1 MQKDLYSSSSS
12 SDRTDSSGAA
22 AEEVEDED
30 AKIGAAEVVFYEET
44 VLAEVASDDEATA
57 TDASSGEEGVVVEAS
72 IDENN
77 ISMDELKATKLL
89 LTLSLLHL
97 PVTQDLLKELL
108 MYIQLLGLLLVL

>member
-1 MQKDLYSSSSS
+1 VQKDLYSSSSS
-12 SDRTDSSGAA
+12 SDRIDSSGAT

-30 AKIGAAEVVFYEET
+30 AETGATEVFYEET

-57 TDASSGEEGVVVEAS
+57 TDASFGEEGVVVEAS

-77 ISMDELKATKLL
+77 ISMDELEAAKLL

-97 PVTQDLLKELL
+97 LVTQDLLREL
-108 MYIQLLGLLLVL
+108 MNIQLLGLLLVL

>member
-1 MQKDLYSSSSS
+1 VQKDLYSSSSS
-12 SDRTDSSGAA
+12 SDRIDSSGAT

-30 AKIGAAEVVFYEET
+30 AETGATEVVFYEET

-57 TDASSGEEGVVVEAS
+57 TDASFGEEGVVVEAS

-77 ISMDELKATKLL
+77 ISMDELEAAKLL

-97 PVTQDLLKELL
+97 LVTQDLLRELL
-108 MYIQLLGLLLVL
+108 MNIQLLGLLLVL